1 MDLDYA
7 KHEPIAP
14 AQPVV
19 SEAPAPTIPSTP
31 RGADGKFAKAEPT
44 QEERER
50 AIFEKHVAAMRQSL
64 TPDALPA
71 SQQAQPEDAKADKA
85 DAPKAEEPVQP
96 SVDKEALAAALQH
109 AKRYGIPKSALDKM
123 SPQEIIAGSDDWAKR
138 IKASDDVSR
147 KLADQGKLIEELRA
161 KVQEPPAAKP
171 VVQPDKD
178 FDALVQPFVADFDDG
193 TRDSLKGIAKVAREY
208 ADSKTKAL
216 EAQLAESR
224 QAFDEIRK
232 ELDGLKQARGAEVAE
247 QIRGELKGVYPSLG
261 EKETWNAVLARAEA
275 LLKSPDYQADP
286 RTAIEHA
293 AKIECASFTPPSQVS
308 ESGNRSKRNGVAS
321 TATQAA
327 RGGTTDAVEAYE
339 RKVFEKLLAQ
349 HGRS

>member
-1 MDLDYA
+1 MA
-7 KHEPIAP
+7 EQ
-14 AQPVV
+14 AQAVV
-19 SEAPAPTIPSTP
+19 SEAQAPTTPSRERNADGTFAKPAPT
-31 RGADGKFAKAEPT
+31 REDLEQAD
-44 QEERER
+44 R
-50 AIFEKHVAAMRQSL
+50 AVFEKHLAAMKEMTAPGAVKEEQ
-64 TPDALPA
+64 PKDAN
-71 SQQAQPEDAKADKA
+71 ADKA
-85 DAPKAEEPVQP
+85 DAPKAEEPQKT
-96 SVDKEALAAALQH
+96 SVDKDALAAAYAN

-123 SPQEIIAGSDDWAKR
+123 TPQEILAENEDWAKR
-138 IKASDDVSR
+138 IKANDDVSR

-224 QAFDEIRK
+224 QAFEEIRK
-232 ELDGLKQARGAEVAE
+232 ELNGLKQARGAEVAE
-247 QIRGELKGVYPSLG
+247 QIRGELKGAYPSLG
-261 EKETWNAVLARAEA
+261 EKETWNAVLARTEA

-286 RTAIEHA
+286 RAALEHA
-293 AKIECASFTPPSQVS
+293 VRIECASSPAPSQVS

-327 RGGTTDAVEAYE
+327 RGGTVDSSEAHD

-349 HGRS
+349 HGRI